1 MKPTSFQPERL
12 KELIGEKSLSEFARE
27 LGGISKQS
35 VSAYLKGE
43 RVPKTAFIE
52 AVAGAYGVSIPW
64 LMGQDV
70 PKYESEAAGETLV
83 NGDREL
89 TDYLEMLASRPE
101 CRMLFSLAK
110 DATKEDVEIAVS
122 MIEALRRKGGADDT

>member
-1 MKPTSFQPERL
+1 MKPTSFQPARL
-12 KELIGEKSLSEFARE
+12 KELIGDKSLSEFARE

-35 VSAYLKGE
+35 ISAYLKGE

-52 AVAGAYGVSIPW
+52 AVATAYGVSIPW

-70 PKYESEAAGETLV
+70 PKYDPDGGEALV

-89 TDYLEMLASRPE
+89 TDYLDMLANRPE